1 MNKMTS
7 RIVESILEIQKETPV
22 LVCIDGVDGA
32 GKTYF
37 AKRLTNELKSVSHN
51 VILCSVDNF
60 HNTQDIR
67 YQKGKDSDVGFYE
80 DSYNYPKL
88 ISNLLMPFK
97 MGTGVYIDSIF
108 DVDKNTPN
116 ISRAKEVSMD
126 SILILE
132 GIFLQRPELSNFWD
146 LRIFLDVNFETIL
159 NRNINRQINK
169 SRIGLKEEIILRYKM
184 RYIPGQKLYFKQAD
198 PKENANIVI
207 DNSDYNKPIITK
219 YKASNNS

>member
-1 MNKMTS
+1 MTS
-7 RIVESILEIQKETPV
+7 RIIKSILEIKRETPV

-37 AKRLTNELKSVSHN
+37 ARRLTNELKSVFNN

-60 HNTQDIR
+60 HNNRDIR
-67 YQKGKDSDVGFYE
+67 YQKGKDSDIGFYE
-80 DSYNYPKL
+80 DSYNYSKL

-108 DVDKNTPN
+108 DVDNNTTN

-132 GIFLQRPELSNFWD
+132 GVFLQRPELSHFWD
-146 LRIFLDVNFETIL
+146 LRIFLDVDFETTL
-159 NRNINRQINK
+159 NRNINRQIDK
-169 SRIGLKEEIILRYKM
+169 SRIGLKEEIKLRYKT
-184 RYIPGQKLYFKQAD
+184 RYMPGQKLYFKQAD
-198 PKENANIVI
+198 PKGNANIVI
-207 DNSDYNKPIITK
+207 DNSDYNKPLITK
-219 YKASNNS
+219 YKAPNNGNP

>member
-1 MNKMTS
+1 MTS
-7 RIVESILEIQKETPV
+7 RIIKSILEIKRETPV

-37 AKRLTNELKSVSHN
+37 ARRLTNELKSVFNN

-60 HNTQDIR
+60 HNNRDIR
-67 YQKGKDSDVGFYE
+67 YQKGKDSDIGFYE
-80 DSYNYPKL
+80 DSYNYSKL

-108 DVDKNTPN
+108 DVDNNTTN

-132 GIFLQRPELSNFWD
+132 GVFLQRPELSHFWD
-146 LRIFLDVNFETIL
+146 LRIFLDVDFETTL
-159 NRNINRQINK
+159 NRNINRQIDK
-169 SRIGLKEEIILRYKM
+169 SRIGLKEEIKLRYKT
-184 RYIPGQKLYFKQAD
+184 R
-198 PKENANIVI
+198 
-207 DNSDYNKPIITK
+207 
-219 YKASNNS
+219 